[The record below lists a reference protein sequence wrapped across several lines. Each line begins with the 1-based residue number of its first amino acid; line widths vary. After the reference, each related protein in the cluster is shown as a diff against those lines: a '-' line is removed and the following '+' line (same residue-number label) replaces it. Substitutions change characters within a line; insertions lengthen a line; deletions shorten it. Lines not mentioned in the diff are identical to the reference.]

1 MKTFTHTRVGEHGRL
16 GNQLWQIMSTAGM
29 AAEAGARVHV
39 RPDWKYR
46 EWITLPP
53 EWYEPP
59 EGEVVDTST
68 LGDGYLQDVA
78 MLPDKAHRFQWLYP
92 TDAGRSKI
100 ASTIGQ
106 LVTDGW
112 GPFQYSTGV
121 HVRRTDYLDPWRPHG
136 CLPLEWYQRNWPD
149 GQVYVFSDEP
159 TWCEDNLP
167 GKVVHTGVDWLDWY
181 LLSMCGAHVISN
193 SSFAWWA
200 AYRKAGP
207 VVCPDPWFQ
216 GETRHMLVEGWTPAA
231 W

>member
-1 MKTFTHTRVGEHGRL
+1 MRTFTHTLVGERGRL
-16 GNQLWQIMSTAGM
+16 GNQLWQIMSTVGLAE
-29 AAEAGARVHV
+29 EAGAAVHV
-39 RPDWKYR
+39 KPDWKYR
-46 EWITLPP
+46 DWITLPP

-59 EGEVVDTST
+59 VGEVVDSSR

-78 MLPDKAHRFQWLYP
+78 MLPVAGERWLEP
-92 TDAGRSKI
+92 TELAFTR
-100 ASTIGQ
+100 IG
-106 LVTDGW
+106 VTVESW
-112 GPFQYSTGV
+112 GLDFTGVTGV

-136 CLPLEWYQRNWPD
+136 CLPVEWYQRNWPA
-149 GQVYVFSDEP
+149 GEVYVFSDEP

-167 GKVVHTGVDWLDWY
+167 GRVVHTGVDWLDWY
-181 LLSMCGAHVISN
+181 LLSMCEAHVISN

-200 AYRKAGP
+200 AYRNTGP